1 MEQPLRTALAMK
13 GKTAYLIINPRLGKK
28 VNALTA
34 IMAAL
39 SAAGWKTEIA
49 VKEFGGHTRRL
60 ARKAAE
66 AGYDL
71 VIGFGGDGTL
81 NQVVNGVMAADGNGC
96 IVGVIPGGTANVW
109 AHEIGV
115 PEDPIKACLA
125 LINSEECK
133 VDAGH
138 VAVDSLPFV
147 PGKQSG
153 KNEHEARGGRHHFLL
168 MAGLGVDAAVMSQ
181 VPTSLKER
189 IGKAAVALAALKTL
203 PSQHAFPI
211 EIWSGEGDEERMRW
225 RGEAIQIIVGNT
237 RRYGNFAEATP
248 DALIDDGALDVCVV
262 TAGSFFSTI
271 KQVFSILLN
280 RNSRSERRERFRDSR
295 FRIRAPASIDLQLD
309 GSRVKLDGGVPT
321 EKTEHGKKGS
331 AEAVMVTYSFDAI
344 PRALHVAIP
353 RTYSGEL
360 FEKGAAK
367 KILRPANEQSL
378 DQDVHRNGTLKS
390 KDARRQNQRL
400 DELLHHGQKVTVV
413 GVAPNP
419 ERDTTYIVA
428 GAIFDK
434 KSVVSKPVAVRI
446 DEDTTLVGPGGEH
459 LPITF
464 AAKLEENAEIV
475 VEGKESKRGVVRA
488 QRVLIS

>member
-1 MEQPLRTALAMK
+1 MK
-13 GKTAYLIINPRLGKK
+13 CKTAYLIINPRVGKK

-34 IMAAL
+34 IIAAL
-39 SAAGWKTEIA
+39 SAAGWKIDIA
-49 VKEFGGHTRRL
+49 IKEFGGQTRKL

-81 NQVVNGVMAADGNGC
+81 NQVVNGVMAAERNGC

-109 AHEIGV
+109 AHEIAV
-115 PEDPIKACLA
+115 SEDPVKAALS

-133 VDAGH
+133 VDVGH

-147 PGKQSG
+147 PGKKDGQ
-153 KNEHEARGGRHHFLL
+153 KERRHERGGRHHFLL

-189 IGKAAVALAALKTL
+189 IGKAAVAFAALRTL

-211 EIWSGEGDEERMRW
+211 EIWSSGHGDEERMRW
-225 RGEAIQIIVGNT
+225 RGEAIQVIVGNT

-248 DALIDDGALDVCVV
+248 DALIDDGALDVCVI
-262 TAGSFFSTI
+262 TAGSFLGTI
-271 KQVFSILLN
+271 EQILSILVN
-280 RNSRSERRERFRDSR
+280 RNSRSGRCERFRGSH

-309 GSRVKLDGGVPT
+309 GSRVKLDGVPAP
-321 EKTEHGKKGS
+321 EKTQHGKKGNGD
-331 AEAVMVTYSFDAI
+331 AVMVTYSFDAI

-353 RTYSGEL
+353 CTYNGEL
-360 FEKGAAK
+360 FEKGSAK
-367 KILRPANEQSL
+367 RILRAATEQSTEQL
-378 DQDVHRNGTLKS
+378 AHYTGSLKS
-390 KDARRQNQRL
+390 KDVRRKSQQL

-446 DEDTTLVGPGGEH
+446 DENTTLVGPSGER

-464 AAKLEENAEIV
+464 AAKLLDNAEIV
-475 VEGKESKRGVVRA
+475 VEGKQSKRGVLRA
-488 QRVLIS
+488 KRVLLS

>member
-1 MEQPLRTALAMK
+1 MK
-13 GKTAYLIINPRLGKK
+13 CKTASLIINPRLGKK
-28 VNALTA
+28 VNAVTG

-39 SAAGWKTEIA
+39 SAAGWTTDIA
-49 VKEFGGHTRRL
+49 IKEFAGHTRKL

-81 NQVVNGVMAADGNGC
+81 NQVVNGVMAAERNGC

-109 AHEIGV
+109 AHEIGL
-115 PEDPIKACLA
+115 PEDPVKASLA

-133 VDAGH
+133 VDVGH
-138 VAVDSLPFV
+138 VAVDSFPFV
-147 PGKQSG
+147 PGK
-153 KNEHEARGGRHHFLL
+153 KNELDERRHSRRGRHHFLL
-168 MAGLGVDAAVMSQ
+168 MAGLGVDAAVMRQ

-189 IGKAAVALAALKTL
+189 IGKAAVAIAALKTL

-211 EIWSGEGDEERMRW
+211 EIWSSGNGDEERMRW
-225 RGEAIQIIVGNT
+225 RGEAMQVIIGNT

-248 DALIDDGALDVCVV
+248 DALIDDGALDVCVI
-262 TAGSFFSTI
+262 TAGSVLGTI
-271 KQVFSILLN
+271 EQILSILVN
-280 RNSRSERRERFRDSR
+280 RNSRSGRCERFRGAR

-309 GSRVKLDGGVPT
+309 GSRVKLDGVPAT
-321 EKTEHGKKGS
+321 KKTEQGKKTNR
-331 AEAVMVTYSFDAI
+331 EAVMVTYSFDAI

-353 RTYSGEL
+353 CTYTGEL
-360 FEKGAAK
+360 FEKGSAK
-367 KILRPANEQSL
+367 RFLRPATEQSSKQVAHHTRAL
-378 DQDVHRNGTLKS
+378 NS
-390 KDARRQNQRL
+390 KDVRRQSQRL
-400 DELLHHGQKVTVV
+400 DELLDHGQKVTVV

-434 KSVVSKPVAVRI
+434 KSVVSKPVAVRF
-446 DEDTTLVGPGGEH
+446 DENTILVGPMGEH

-464 AAKLEENAEIV
+464 AAKLLENAEIV
-475 VEGKESKRGVVRA
+475 VEGKQNKRGVLRA
-488 QRVLIS
+488 KRVLLS